1 MKIPLH
7 VIVVDA
13 SGAIA
18 TALGLWAALGDGG
31 AALPVLANPRVAW
44 SLVAIGVLMMV
55 YAGVAIV
62 RIALDRQRRRGPGEQ

>member
-13 SGAIA
+13 IGAIA
-18 TALGLWAALGDGG
+18 TALGLWAALGGGG

-55 YAGVAIV
+55 YAGVEIV
-62 RIALDRQRRRGPGEQ
+62 RIALDRQRRKGPGEQ